1 MGFRGTRSPAHSST
15 MQCYDPTK
23 RLRRR
28 RRLLD
33 DHPLADHGT
42 ARIAAAGEIPG
53 LDPISGTATSGDQVF
68 LTPRD

>member
-1 MGFRGTRSPAHSST
+1 MTRPSGCGDGAASST
-15 MQCYDPTK
+15 TT
-23 RLRRR
+23 
-28 RRLLD
+28 
-33 DHPLADHGT
+33 PLADHGT